1 MAIPETKYN
10 RSKKVFSDTLIA
22 LSCGRLWPR
31 LLQSLAQS
39 QTGSPGTLVDGG
51 TNNKRSKLAKFRG
64 WSPMDLSVKW
74 HFSAYNFDMK

>member
-10 RSKKVFSDTLIA
+10 RSKKVFSDTSIA

-39 QTGSPGTLVDGG
+39 QTGSPNTLVLLIL
-51 TNNKRSKLAKFRG
+51 KVKISKVSRLVPNGFICEMAFFG
-64 WSPMDLSVKW
+64 I
-74 HFSAYNFDMK
+74 